1 MFTFGLT
8 GSGPGFDPLI
18 LLLIAIAIE
27 AYVGEI
33 RFLFKV
39 VPHPVRIIDTLARTL
54 DRKLNR
60 EHRSDMDRAIRGAL
74 VVLVVAAGAAAAGW
88 GIAWLSQ
95 NIPFL
100 WAVELVLLMAL
111 IAHRAPYDRVR
122 VVVKA
127 LADEGLEPARAAVSG
142 LVRRDPGGLDEY
154 GVARAAIEA
163 AATDFAKGAVA
174 PVFWYVLFGFPGLLV
189 YTAVRTMDTLIGQ
202 RTPGYRAFGFAAARL
217 DDALT
222 LIPARLAGLLV
233 VAAAVFVPKAHP
245 GRALAVMVRDA
256 GKHPSLNAGWPQGA
270 MAGALDLALA
280 GPRRYARQTV
290 NQPWIGT
297 GSARVTTLDMSRA
310 LYLYAV
316 ACLINVMWV
325 AAVAI
330 VRFSLPG

>member
-18 LLLIAIAIE
+18 LLLIAVALE
-27 AYVGEI
+27 AYVGEA

-39 VPHPVRIIDTLARTL
+39 VPHPVRIISDLTGTL

-60 EHRSDMDRAIRGAL
+60 EHRSELDRAIRGTL
-74 VVLVVAAGAAAAGW
+74 VVLIVATGAAAAGL
-88 GIAWLSQ
+88 GIAWVSQ

-100 WAVELVLLMAL
+100 WAIELLLLMAL
-111 IAHRAPYDRVR
+111 ISHRAPYDRVR
-122 VVVKA
+122 VVAKV
-127 LADEGLEPARAAVSG
+127 LADDGLEPARAAVSG

-163 AATDFAKGAVA
+163 TATDFAKGAVA

-189 YTAVRTMDTLIGQ
+189 YTAVRTMDDLIGH
-202 RTPGYRAFGFAAARL
+202 RTPGYRAFGFTAARL

-222 LIPARLAGLLV
+222 LIPARLAGLFV
-233 VAAAVFVPKAHP
+233 IAAAVFVPKAHP
-245 GRALAVMVRDA
+245 GRALAAMLRDA
-256 GKHPSLNAGWPQGA
+256 GKHPSLNAGWPQSA

-280 GPRRYARQTV
+280 GPRRYARKTV

-297 GSARVTTLDMSRA
+297 GSARATPLDIGRA

-325 AAVAI
+325 AAIAI
-330 VRFSLPG
+330 IRFSLPG